1 MNKYKVTGADKESG
15 NDRCEIVSANNP
27 QKAAD
32 AARAKGMYVSSV
44 ENLTERK
51 VVSRKKK
58 KQPKYLFLHFLA
70 SLMIVIGVLV
80 VAISFILL
88 LLVLVAD
95 FKLNGSEAGGSFLS
109 LIVLIPMF
117 LWGVVIGAMGGF
129 LMAVKDIAMNTWDSA
144 NRVTRVQVC
153 R

>member
-1 MNKYKVTGADKESG
+1 M
-15 NDRCEIVSANNP
+15 
-27 QKAAD
+27 
-32 AARAKGMYVSSV
+32 
-44 ENLTERK
+44 
-51 VVSRKKK
+51 SRKKK

-144 NRVTRVQVC
+144 NRVTRVQVYNPAK
-153 R
+153 RS